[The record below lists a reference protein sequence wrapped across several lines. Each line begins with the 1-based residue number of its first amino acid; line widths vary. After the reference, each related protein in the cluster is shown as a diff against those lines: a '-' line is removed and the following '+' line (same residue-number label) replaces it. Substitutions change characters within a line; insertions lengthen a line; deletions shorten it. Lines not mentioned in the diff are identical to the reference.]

1 MKKLILL
8 LTLAI
13 NSLIFAQEIRTSIGF
28 AGYGNPF
35 DGLYFSFDYGIPVY
49 NGIEIAPTFT
59 FNTNMKYSRIK
70 YYRNDYDNE
79 NYIIDKKLNSGGK
92 ISGLFELYLLI
103 NPIKLI
109 HNNSKQDL
117 YLGVGYGY
125 SFYNHNYYNFDENNK
140 FIGVLNDSGIRN
152 SLSTRIFYNY
162 HIKKLFVGINFGLVD
177 LLDEG
182 NSILGVQFG
191 TKL

>member
-1 MKKLILL
+1 MKKFILL
-8 LTLAI
+8 FLLAM
-13 NSLIFAQEIRTSIGF
+13 NSVTFAQEIRTSVGF

-59 FNTNMKYSRIK
+59 FNTNMKYSRIQ
-70 YYRNDYDNE
+70 YYANDYDNE
-79 NYIIDKKLNSGGK
+79 NYIIDKNHNSGGR

-109 HNNSKQDL
+109 NSKTKQDL

-125 SFYNHNYYNFDENNK
+125 SFYTHNYYNYYNNQ
-140 FIGVLNDSGIRN
+140 FIGVRNDSGIRN

-162 HIKKLFVGINFGLVD
+162 HFKKMFVGINFGAVD
-177 LLDEG
+177 LLDDG
-182 NSILGVQFG
+182 NSILGIQIG
-191 TKL
+191 KKL